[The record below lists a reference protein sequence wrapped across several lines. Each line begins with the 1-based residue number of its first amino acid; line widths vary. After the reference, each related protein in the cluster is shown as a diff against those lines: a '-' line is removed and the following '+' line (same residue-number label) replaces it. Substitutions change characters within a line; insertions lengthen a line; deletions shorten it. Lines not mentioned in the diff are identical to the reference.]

1 MQDLE
6 QTVRAIFATW
16 QGADEVVDGW
26 KRYCS
31 NDIVWWNSAR
41 GALTGMDENITGL
54 RRMQEFVG
62 AHHWRVN
69 IKNIWV
75 VGDTVIAE
83 RTDTAVGEDARDIAG
98 AHVVGIIN
106 FNDAGQVTEWRD
118 YCDDWTRDFRPNA
131 EQRSF
136 V

>member
-6 QTVRAIFATW
+6 QTIRAFFATL
-16 QGADEVVDGW
+16 QSADEVVAGW

-31 NDIVWWNSAR
+31 DDIVWWNSAR
-41 GALTGMDENITGL
+41 GALNGMDETIVGL
-54 RRMQEFVG
+54 HRMQEFVG
-62 AHHWRVN
+62 AHHWRVD

-83 RTDTAVGEDARDIAG
+83 RTDTAVGTDGRDIAG
-98 AHVVGIIN
+98 ADVVGIIN
-106 FNDAGQVTEWRD
+106 FNKAGKISEWRD
-118 YCDDWTRDFRPNA
+118 YCDDWTRDFRPDA
-131 EQRSF
+131 DHRSL